1 MIRPAV
7 SWLASRRNATP
18 GIALVALDRL
28 DLFAIDTLVS
38 EQHRQG
44 AHFGCDADDNHFAIA
59 KRTFAA
65 SALVF
70 RRY

>member
-1 MIRPAV
+1 MICPAI

-28 DLFAIDTLVS
+28 DLFAIDALIG
-38 EQHRQG
+38 EQRWES
-44 AHFGCDADDNHFAIA
+44 AHFGYDAGDNHFAIA